1 MTDKKRVVYKGKDHS
16 RDGLGNGDD
25 YFSAGRKLLRSSER
39 AVGKIKEDDDKDKKP
54 HDFYYEARF
63 DPDEKIPPWFKKILS
78 LKTDR
83 GREKEDSFLLEGVRC
98 IRDVM
103 EHTPENLSQ
112 VLYTREFKEVG
123 LLQELKDIHV
133 RTQCLEAK
141 DFKEVSGTV
150 NGPGIIAICR
160 SASMKPNWE
169 TARYVTLIDGVQDPG
184 NLGSIFRTSLGFGMD
199 AIVMGKGTVDPFNP
213 KVVRGSSGTLLRM
226 PFETRVDLAERI
238 TFLQN
243 KGFTVL
249 ATSPHAEEDIS
260 DIKLRRKVAFLI
272 GNEGRGADSSYMDMA
287 NAAVRIDTG
296 GDLESLNVAVAH
308 GILAHKVKEARKA

>member
-1 MTDKKRVVYKGKDHS
+1 MANKKRIIYKGPDKS
-16 RDGLGNGDD
+16 REGINHEGSD
-25 YFSAGRKLLRSSER
+25 YFSAGRKLRKAQER
-39 AVGKIKEDDDKDKKP
+39 ATGRQDDSDGDKKP
-54 HDFYYEARF
+54 HDFFYEARF
-63 DPDEKIPPWFKKILS
+63 DKDEKLPPWFKRILS

-103 EHTPENLSQ
+103 EHTPENLGQ
-112 VLYTREFKEVG
+112 VLYTKEFKDTG
-123 LLQELKDIHV
+123 LLEELKDMNV
-133 RTQCLEAK
+133 RTQCLTDK
-141 DFKEVSGTV
+141 DFKEVSSTV
-150 NGPGIIAICR
+150 TSPGIIAVCR
-160 SASMKPNWE
+160 SASMRPNWE
-169 TARYVTLIDGVQDPG
+169 TAQYVTIIDGVQDPG

-199 AIVMGKGTVDPFNP
+199 AIIMGKGTVDPFNP

-238 TFLQN
+238 TFLQS

-272 GNEGRGADSSYMDMA
+272 GNEGRGAEAQYIDMA

-308 GILAHKVKEARKA
+308 GILAHKVKEARNK